1 MVADKAKRPNQ
12 TCRTGCSGKTRRM
25 EITAYAVLTGAFML
39 LVWMNAFY
47 LDNWI
52 DSDMAAEMIFSKLL
66 AEEGGFLATPNWFY
80 STEFRVL
87 YTQLF
92 MQPLLMIFEDW
103 YLVRMITNLLTYV
116 LLVGSYLYM
125 VKPLKVRKHV
135 AVLTA
140 TLLLLPFSETFATHV
155 HMGNT
160 YMPHMIIICFVAGM
174 FFRLTS
180 GEKVRSFPR
189 IFTCMIYVILC
200 IICGLSGVRYLL
212 AIQAPLVLAALTGI
226 LKSELWKEFRRMPD
240 TCKAKALLVG
250 REMRGFLYA
259 MLGAVSAVVGYGLN
273 VIFVSSAFTF
283 QTYEGTNFISVYQ
296 GIFLERL
303 QNTLG
308 SLLMLFGYIPDK
320 GFVSARGL
328 ITMIAFALLG
338 GIWFVTVRTGRLLKA
353 DGAGKLAGVDGVG
366 KVAGTDA
373 AGKLT
378 GADGAGGLR
387 QEMEQGSRQL
397 RRLLLWLF
405 ISAFALN
412 TFVFVFTNSTIVP
425 RYYLTVFLF
434 VPALLAVYL
443 EEEKLPVDKFIICAC
458 LCGCMLLTTAKTVY
472 SYISTD
478 KNQDKRAVAAFLQ
491 EEDYTFGYATY
502 WNANIITELTDGQVE
517 VANLYK
523 ARDLDEFHWSS
534 PQKYYK
540 DGYHSGKTF
549 LLLTSEEAAECADL
563 PVVMEGN
570 VVYRDEYYVVFH
582 FENTEEFADYKT
594 VQP

>member
-1 MVADKAKRPNQ
+1 MVADKVKRSDQ
-12 TCRTGCSGKTRRM
+12 TCRTGCLGKKRRM
-25 EITAYAVLTGAFML
+25 EIAAYAVLVGAFML

-52 DSDMAAEMIFSKLL
+52 DSDMAAEMIFSNLL
-66 AEEGGFLATPNWFY
+66 AQEGGFLATRDWFY

-140 TLLLLPFSETFATHV
+140 VLLLLPFSETFATHV

-180 GEKVRSFPR
+180 GEKVRRR
-189 IFTCMIYVILC
+189 IFTCIIYVILC

-226 LKSELWKEFRRMPD
+226 LKSELWKEFRRTPD
-240 TCKAKALLVG
+240 TCKARALLVG
-250 REMRGFLYA
+250 REMKGFLYA

-273 VIFVSSAFTF
+273 VIFVSSAFSF

-328 ITMIAFALLG
+328 ITMIAFVLLG
-338 GIWFVTVRTGRLLKA
+338 GIWFVTVRTGRLLKG
-353 DGAGKLAGVDGVG
+353 DGAGKLAG
-366 KVAGTDA
+366 
-373 AGKLT
+373 
-378 GADGAGGLR
+378 ADVAGGLR
-387 QEMEQGSRQL
+387 QETEQGCRHL

-405 ISAFALN
+405 ISAFGLN

-549 LLLTSEEAAECADL
+549 LLLTAQEAAECADL
-563 PVVMEGN
+563 PVVTEGN

-582 FENTEEFADYKT
+582 FENTEEFANYKAGE
-594 VQP
+594 